1 MTFQLGGF
9 GSIPIQNRI
18 IIIIILVIII
28 IKGKKKKKKKKEKK
42 KGEPRLVKIK
52 EEGLG
57 EEEDF
62 SILCCYICG
71 RRKI

>member
-9 GSIPIQNRI
+9 GSIPIQKNI
-18 IIIIILVIII
+18 NNN
-28 IKGKKKKKKKKEKK
+28 KKKKKKKDKEKRKRKKK

-57 EEEDF
+57 GEEEDF
-62 SILCCYICG
+62 SVLCCYICG

>member
-1 MTFQLGGF
+1 MVGYGDMTFQLGGF
-9 GSIPIQNRI
+9 GSIPIHNRI
-18 IIIIILVIII
+18 IIIIII
-28 IKGKKKKKKKKEKK
+28 IKGKKKRKK

-52 EEGLG
+52 EEGLGG